1 RNGPADGSTD
11 AGAGITATSGCA
23 SGVRSHA
30 AMTLHAATA
39 TARRPMLKA
48 RASLAAP
55 KSLDS
60 NEPGTVAFA
69 HGADPEPRGVAQSLP
84 RAARTRP
91 GRGRMPHAR
100 RGDRRFSRGRL

>member
-1 RNGPADGSTD
+1 HSAVRRPPSDPSTTIVVEAASRNGPADGSTD

-69 HGADPEPRGVAQSLP
+69 HGADPEPRGVAQSL
-84 RAARTRP
+84 
-91 GRGRMPHAR
+91 
-100 RGDRRFSRGRL
+100 